1 MKISIYRAGPF
12 NGCIVDNLEKLG
24 LKVGDRGHYYHVIDE
39 SLFLI
44 AVLKYNIDYRII

>member
-1 MKISIYRAGPF
+1 MKIRIYRAGTF

-24 LKVGDRGHYYHVIDE
+24 LKLGGRGHDYHVIDG

-44 AVLKYNIDYRII
+44 AVLKYDIDYRII